1 MRLLHCKPNEPN
13 DPFISSLEEFQSLA
27 PKYSILSHCWGKV
40 DEEVSFRDME
50 DGTANQRGPGFEK
63 LMRSFEQTLKDGNEY
78 IWIDTCCIDKRSS
91 AELSEAINSMY
102 SWYEGSSVCYAYLHD
117 VEKQK
122 SMSDYAKKY
131 SAFRSSKWFRRGWTL
146 QELIAPRKVVFYAK
160 DWSKIGTKLDMAD
173 LVAEITNIDV
183 GVLRNDAGQSDI
195 SVAKRMSWAASRQ
208 TTRVED
214 IAYSLMGLFGV
225 NMPTLYG
232 EGSNAFFRLQEEIMR
247 TTYDHSLFAWK
258 MRRSQLE
265 AGLLASSPQQFSNS
279 TDVVSVDYNRC
290 KDIL

>member
-1 MRLLHCKPNEPN
+1 MDK
-13 DPFISSLEEFQSLA
+13 
-27 PKYSILSHCWGKV
+27 
-40 DEEVSFRDME
+40 EVSFKDME
-50 DGTANQRGPGFEK
+50 DGTATQRRSGLEK
-63 LMRSFEQTLKDGNEY
+63 LTCSVEQTLRDQIEY
-78 IWIDTCCIDKRSS
+78 LWIDTCCIDKRSS

-102 SWYEGSSVCYAYLHD
+102 TWYEGSSVCYAYLHD

-122 SMSDYAKKY
+122 SMSDYAREN
-131 SAFRSSKWFRRGWTL
+131 SAFRSSRWFKRGWTL

-160 DWSKIGTKLDMAD
+160 DWTEIGTKHDMAD
-173 LVAEITNIDV
+173 LIADITNIDV
-183 GVLRNDAGQSDI
+183 GVLRHDASHSNI

-232 EGSNAFFRLQEEIMR
+232 EGSKAFFRLQEEIMR
-247 TTYDHSLFAWK
+247 TTHDHSLFAWK
-258 MRRSQLE
+258 MGIVRE
-265 AGLLASSPQQFSNS
+265 EVGLLASSPEQFSDS

-290 KDIL
+290 KKIL